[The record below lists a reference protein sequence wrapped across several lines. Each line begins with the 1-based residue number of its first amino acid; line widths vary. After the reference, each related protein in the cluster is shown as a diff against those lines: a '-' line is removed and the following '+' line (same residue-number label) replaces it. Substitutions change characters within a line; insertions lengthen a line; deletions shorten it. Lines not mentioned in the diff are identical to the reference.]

1 MIKNI
6 WNTRF
11 NQSQQRRIVIYNM
24 LLKIECKIN
33 WERVG
38 EEDTVI
44 FIVVRSNSTYIHFP
58 KRLLGFRLKNL
69 LWLFPRMRVEPLPC
83 SFFGFKSK
91 PDPFHG
97 LGSNRYNI
105 LEILNHTLKLSKKS
119 RCTNL
124 NSQYSIL
131 TIQWKYLSRIRWKER
146 NLKAWRESNNGD
158 LFQFLR
164 IVKL

>member
-1 MIKNI
+1 MQNKLRKSWRRRHRDFYSGSVQLDLHPLSQAPLGISIKKSPL
-6 WNTRF
+6 TLSTDDSRTAT
-11 NQSQQRRIVIYNM
+11 
-24 LLKIECKIN
+24 LL
-33 WERVG
+33 
-38 EEDTVI
+38 
-44 FIVVRSNSTYIHFP
+44 
-58 KRLLGFRLKNL
+58 L
-69 LWLFPRMRVEPLPC
+69 
-83 SFFGFKSK
+83 FGFKSK